1 MTRHLQSDVVGEAV
15 QLLLSEVGY
24 LAKDIEAEGLKWCNK
39 CETAWHAF
47 CDRMGGVFTAFPDVG
62 IQPPHIQ
69 TMLGETCL
77 AHYEKFPD
85 RFDTKT
91 SAPLNL
97 KKLMPETVENFDPAT
112 GELKT
117 VNVGATYDKYVKTE
131 SFREEKIKINDALSE
146 EPTIE
151 ETTVEPT
158 NEGETVEST
167 GDVTETTPVV
177 EETSTPEETP
187 VVEEAKAPVQQPQS
201 KFADNRSKFDRKHG
215 NRDGITTRG

>member
-15 QLLLSEVGY
+15 QLFLGEVGY

-47 CDRMGGVFTAFPDVG
+47 CDRMGGVFTAFPDVS
-62 IQPPHIQ
+62 IQPSHIQ

-77 AHYEKFPD
+77 AHYEKFPE

-112 GELKT
+112 GELKPI
-117 VNVGATYDKYVKTE
+117 NVAAAYDKYVKTE

-146 EPTIE
+146 TTVE
-151 ETTVEPT
+151 ETTEEPT

-167 GDVTETTPVV
+167 GEVIEEATTVV
-177 EETSTPEETP
+177 EEP
-187 VVEEAKAPVQQPQS
+187 KAPVQQPQS
-201 KFADNRSKFDRKHG
+201 KFVDNRSKFDRKHG